1 MPIDIEAL
9 DDEFENFEERSMRS
23 TKLKK
28 HSKKN
33 ASLVIGRVTFIS
45 PEFVHISYKNKI
57 FLCCI
62 KGTFKKRLKQ
72 EKDRICCGDLA
83 HFDPEKKVVEKLEPR
98 KTVLMRQNPSH
109 KFQEQILATNVDQI
123 LITSSILEPE
133 LNSYLIDLY
142 VISAQRSHLKPII
155 LINKVDLLQSKK
167 QPQSAQKKKKLIAK
181 LKEQY
186 NSLNIPVIPVS
197 AVNLEGFKELQELM
211 KDKASVFSGE
221 SGVGKSSL
229 INAIEKINLKVGN
242 VSTKSQKGMH
252 TTTSSKLLPL
262 KFGGWCVDT
271 PGIQSLGFKN
281 VPLIEVRNCFPELV
295 SCGCKFSDCL
305 HQKENGCAIE
315 EALEKKAVS
324 QLRLDSYYKLLE
336 EVQSER

>member
-1 MPIDIEAL
+1 MPIDIDAL
-9 DDEFENFEERSMRS
+9 DDEFEAFEERSMRT

-33 ASLVIGRVTFIS
+33 MSLVIGRVIFIS
-45 PEFVHISYKNKI
+45 PESVHISYKNKI
-57 FLCCI
+57 FLCSI

-72 EKDRICCGDLA
+72 NKDRICCGDLA
-83 HFDPEKKVVEKLEPR
+83 HFDPEKKVIEKLDPR
-98 KTVLMRQNPSH
+98 KTVLMRQNPSQ
-109 KFQEQILATNVDQI
+109 KFQKQILATNVDQI
-123 LITSSILEPE
+123 LITASILEPE
-133 LNSYLIDLY
+133 LNPYLIDLY
-142 VISAQRSHLKPII
+142 VISAQRSNLKPII
-155 LINKVDLLQSKK
+155 LINKLDLIQSKK
-167 QPQSAQKKKKLIAK
+167 QPQSTKKKKDLIAQ

-186 NSLNIPVIPVS
+186 KPLGIPVISVS
-197 AVNLEGFKELQELM
+197 ATNLEGFKELQELM

-229 INAIEKINLKVGN
+229 INAIEKISLKVGH
-242 VSTKSQKGMH
+242 VSTRSHKGMH

-281 VPLIEVRNCFPELV
+281 IPLIEVRNCFPELIC
-295 SCGCKFSDCL
+295 CGCKFSDCL

-315 EALEKKAVS
+315 EALEKKEVS
-324 QLRLDSYYKLLE
+324 QLRLGSYYKLLE